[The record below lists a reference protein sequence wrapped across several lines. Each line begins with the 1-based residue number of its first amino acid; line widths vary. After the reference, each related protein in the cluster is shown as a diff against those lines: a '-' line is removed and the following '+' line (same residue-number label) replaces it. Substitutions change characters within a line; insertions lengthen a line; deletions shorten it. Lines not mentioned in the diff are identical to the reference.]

1 MTMKV
6 QMFDESIKDIKSHL
20 KDYLDIQGV
29 DNSNGRFICINPD
42 HADTHP
48 SATIFND
55 DNGGQHLKCW
65 SCLPY
70 HEDIITSNG
79 NIPIGDISI
88 GDFVYTIDGSY
99 KSVTNKTVTTN
110 KECNIYNIKTFSYH
124 PGIEMTDDHIV
135 FCLENSLCDKSI
147 TEYFCNKDECS
158 YREDKR
164 CKSPSLNLDIK
175 EKRADSLSLKDMLLY
190 PVYKSNESYTF
201 YEFGISEII
210 DEDLLWLF
218 GIYLAEGNIYPRVV
232 EFTLHEDEEEYIQKI
247 IRICKDK
254 FNSDYSFRILN
265 GSKGFKLRIHSSV
278 LSSLLFNIFGT
289 GSEEKNLPSGC
300 RDLPKNLKSSFLKGI
315 FDGDGCKS
323 NGKLTLVNKNIV
335 KYYYDSMISF
345 GIVVSFSSTPEK
357 IGNDGIKRKRTYSVY
372 PYSNNRNSY
381 KSFFVKI
388 NEIEYFVSGISEISI
403 EKNKYEKV
411 YDLTVEGNSSFVTSG
426 FAVHNCGH
434 TSDIFA
440 ASHILE
446 NMPVSGVGFFTETVP
461 HLAGL
466 FNIELPEYSITDK
479 EREEIM
485 MHRLYRDAANYITSY
500 DEETIPENIMA
511 ELTRR
516 GWIVLD
522 KAKAL
527 GIGFVKSYD
536 SFRAYLRS
544 LGHTVKI
551 IEESGLS
558 DPYVFNE
565 NRMLFVYNDEHGRP
579 VGFIGRNLRFDG
591 IKDPET
597 HAYINGP
604 KYVFNKSPSNGIKLL
619 RKEQRLYLFDKAK
632 RTNASS
638 LYVVEGQP
646 DSLSFHY
653 HGYDNFVSLSGVNMT
668 LEHFELLRRNGIYD
682 VVVCLDNDAPGQKA
696 AESLVDTV
704 LKHVTDIRVRFMFLP
719 MTEGNKIDPDIMAR
733 DGKFEEFF
741 DLPKINPFDFTL
753 NKVVTDF
760 EDHDPEFIC
769 NKVLPTIISDP
780 SSIRRETMIS
790 TLSNVVGISERAL
803 KDEVKRLME
812 NKDQKVVK
820 LKSDIIAKLNTK
832 LSGVSPVEAEA
843 ILSETIETL
852 RQIDKE
858 SSSEALD
865 PKSLLGTL
873 LEIKRYEEG
882 ETLTSYVK
890 VDRNLDIFM
899 TAIEGDLSQKV
910 VFIPA
915 SANVG
920 KTALF
925 VNLIHSIVKNNSD
938 IIVAFLS
945 IDDSLKEIIPRF
957 ICYDVMD
964 RNGITSEAGF
974 NFTINH
980 FSTPLLYKDAPYFSS
995 LLHERNVAFKEIGA
1009 WVSEGRLI
1017 LLDSEN
1023 GRSFDFLSSSIRN
1036 IRDRHPGKR
1045 IMFFVDKFVHFKFR

>member
-6 QMFDESIKDIKSHL
+6 QMFDESIKDIKGHL

-29 DNSNGRFICINPD
+29 ENLNGRFICINPD

-70 HEDIITSNG
+70 YEEVKTTNG
-79 NIPIGDISI
+79 NIPIGNISI
-88 GDFVYTIDGSY
+88 GDNVLTRNGRFRKVY
-99 KSVTNKTVTTN
+99 NKIITKN
-110 KECNIYNIKTFSYH
+110 KECKNYNISTYSYH
-124 PGIEMTDDHIV
+124 PGVTLTEDHSV
-135 FCLENSLCDKSI
+135 FVISDSRCNKSI
-147 TEYFCNKDECS
+147 TSYWCNHKDCS
-158 YREDKR
+158 YLRDKR
-164 CKSPSLNLDIK
+164 CKNLSFKDSII
-175 EKRADSLSLKDMLLY
+175 EKKASEIVVDDMLLY
-190 PVYKSNESYTF
+190 PIYIPQSF
-201 YEFGISEII
+201 YLG
-210 DEDLLWLF
+210 EDILENFTVDDDLFWLF
-218 GIYLAEGNIYPRVV
+218 GIYLAEGNTYSRVV
-232 EFTLHEDEEEYIQKI
+232 EFTFHEDEEEYITKTI
-247 IRICKDK
+247 DISKK
-254 FNSDYSFRILN
+254 YFNCNYSFRLSMN
-265 GSKGFKLRIHSSV
+265 SKAFKIRIHSSIFEK
-278 LSSLLFNIFGT
+278 LICRLFGT
-289 GSEEKNLPSGC
+289 GSFDKKIPGNFY
-300 RDLPKNLKSSFLKGI
+300 NLKDEFKKSFIKGI
-315 FDGDGCKS
+315 FDGDGVKS
-323 NGKLTLVNKNIV
+323 NGKLTLVNKAISD
-335 KYYYDSMISF
+335 YYYDSMLYF
-345 GIVVSFSSTPEK
+345 GVICSFSSK
-357 IGNDGIKRKRTYSVY
+357 DGYTDSDGLTHSKTYSVY
-372 PYSNNRNSY
+372 PFSGNSFKAFFIEIENVKYLASGVKSIIASNNL
-381 KSFFVKI
+381 
-388 NEIEYFVSGISEISI
+388 EEY
-403 EKNKYEKV
+403 V
-411 YDLTVEGNSSFVTSG
+411 YDISVEEDESFVTSG
-426 FAVHNCGH
+426 FMVHNCGH

-516 GWIVLD
+516 GWVVLD

-527 GIGFVKSYD
+527 GIGFVRSYD

-719 MTEGNKIDPDIMAR
+719 MIEGNKIDPDIMAR

-882 ETLTSYVK
+882 ETLTNYIK

-910 VFIPA
+910 IFLPA
-915 SANVG
+915 PPNTG
-920 KTALF
+920 GCL
-925 VNLIHSIVKNNSD
+925 
-938 IIVAFLS
+938 
-945 IDDSLKEIIPRF
+945 
-957 ICYDVMD
+957 
-964 RNGITSEAGF
+964 
-974 NFTINH
+974 
-980 FSTPLLYKDAPYFSS
+980 
-995 LLHERNVAFKEIGA
+995 
-1009 WVSEGRLI
+1009 
-1017 LLDSEN
+1017 
-1023 GRSFDFLSSSIRN
+1023 
-1036 IRDRHPGKR
+1036 
-1045 IMFFVDKFVHFKFR
+1045 

>member
-1 MTMKV
+1 MTIKV
-6 QMFDESIKDIKSHL
+6 QMLDESIKDIKGHL

-29 DNSNGRFICINPD
+29 ENSNGRFICINPD

-70 HEDIITSNG
+70 HEKVKTDNG
-79 NIPIGDISI
+79 YIPIGEINV
-88 GDFVYTIDGSY
+88 GDNVLTKNGRYRKVYNKIVTKDKKCKNYTIS
-99 KSVTNKTVTTN
+99 
-110 KECNIYNIKTFSYH
+110 TFSYH
-124 PGIEMTDDHIV
+124 PGVELTEDHSV
-135 FCLENSLCDKSI
+135 FVVPNSMCDKS
-147 TEYFCNKDECS
+147 TTDYFCNVDECS
-158 YREDKR
+158 QLKGKG
-164 CKSPSLNLDIK
+164 CKVPTFKGELTEKLASEVSL
-175 EKRADSLSLKDMLLY
+175 EDMLVY
-190 PVYKSNESYTF
+190 PVYTPNKF
-201 YEFGISEII
+201 YYGEDILDTSII
-210 DEDLLWLF
+210 EDDLFWLF
-218 GIYLAEGNIYPRVV
+218 GIYLAEGNTYPRVV
-232 EFTLHEDEEEYIQKI
+232 EFTLHEDEELYILNIVKVA
-247 IRICKDK
+247 KK
-254 FNSDYSFRILN
+254 YFNANYSFRILED
-265 GSKGFKLRIHSSV
+265 SKAFKIRIHSSNFQK
-278 LSSLLFNIFGT
+278 LINKMFGT
-289 GSEEKNLPSGC
+289 GCSDKRIPKKFY
-300 RDLPKNLKSSFLKGI
+300 DLKDSFKKAFVDGI
-315 FDGDGCKS
+315 FDGDACKTS
-323 NGKLTLVNKNIV
+323 GKLTLVNEDIIR
-335 KYYYDSMISF
+335 YCYDSLLYFGTICSF
-345 GIVVSFSSTPEK
+345 GSSDQYIDK
-357 IGNDGIKRKRTYSVY
+357 NGMLHKKTYSLY
-372 PYSNNRNSY
+372 PFLGISH
-381 KSFFVKI
+381 KSFFV
-388 NEIEYFVSGISEISI
+388 EIEGSKYLASGVKSI
-403 EKNKYEKV
+403 EVKDNTENAV
-411 YDLTVEGNSSFVTSG
+411 YDISVEEDESFVTSG

-516 GWIVLD
+516 GWVVLD

-527 GIGFVKSYD
+527 GIGFVRSYD

-668 LEHFELLRRNGIYD
+668 LEHFELLRRNGVYD
-682 VVVCLDNDAPGQKA
+682 VVVCLDNDTPGQKA

-753 NKVVTDF
+753 NKVVTYF

-812 NKDQKVVK
+812 NKDQKVIK

-882 ETLTSYVK
+882 ETLTNYIK

-910 VFIPA
+910 IFLPA
-915 SANVG
+915 PPNTG
-920 KTALF
+920 
-925 VNLIHSIVKNNSD
+925 VK
-938 IIVAFLS
+938 
-945 IDDSLKEIIPRF
+945 
-957 ICYDVMD
+957 
-964 RNGITSEAGF
+964 G
-974 NFTINH
+974 
-980 FSTPLLYKDAPYFSS
+980 
-995 LLHERNVAFKEIGA
+995 
-1009 WVSEGRLI
+1009 
-1017 LLDSEN
+1017 
-1023 GRSFDFLSSSIRN
+1023 
-1036 IRDRHPGKR
+1036 
-1045 IMFFVDKFVHFKFR
+1045 

>member
-6 QMFDESIKDIKSHL
+6 QMFDESIKDIKGHL
-20 KDYLDIQGV
+20 KDYLDIQGIE
-29 DNSNGRFICINPD
+29 NSNGRFICINPD

-70 HEDIITSNG
+70 HEEVITPG
-79 NIPIGDISI
+79 GYRPIGSI
-88 GDFVYTIDGSY
+88 NVGDSVYTIDGTYRNVSSITATDD
-99 KSVTNKTVTTN
+99 KN
-110 KECNIYNIKTFSYH
+110 CDIYTISTHSYH
-124 PGIEMTDDHIV
+124 PGVEMTEDHLV
-135 FCLENSLCDKSI
+135 FCLDNALCDKSI
-147 TEYFCNKDECS
+147 TSYYCNKNHCT
-158 YREDKR
+158 YLKGKR
-164 CKSPSLNLDIK
+164 CKSPSINLSIV
-175 EKRADSLSLKDMLLY
+175 EKTANTLTTKDMLLY
-190 PVYKSNESYTF
+190 PVYKSKQSYLFSDFNINEMV
-201 YEFGISEII
+201 
-210 DEDLLWLF
+210 DDDLLWFF
-218 GIYLAEGNIYPRVV
+218 GMYLSEGNVYPRVT
-232 EFTLHEDEEEYIQKI
+232 EFTLHEDEEEYIKRI
-247 IRICKDK
+247 ISISNEK
-254 FNSDYSFRILN
+254 FNSNYSFKISN
-265 GSKGFKLRIHSSV
+265 DSKVFTVRIHSSF
-278 LSSLLFNIFGT
+278 LSNLLLKIFGS
-289 GSEEKNLPSGC
+289 GSERKKIPFLC
-300 RDLPKNLKSSFLKGI
+300 RDLPDSLKSSFLDGI
-315 FDGDGCKS
+315 FDGNACKS
-323 NGKLTLVNKNIV
+323 NGRLTLVNENII
-335 KYYYDSMISF
+335 KFYYDSMISL
-345 GIVVSFSSTPEK
+345 GKCVSYSRTPSY
-357 IGNDGIKRKRTYSVY
+357 IGNDGIFRKETFSVY
-372 PYSNNRNSY
+372 SYSEKSNNF
-381 KSFFVKI
+381 KSFFITIDGVD
-388 NEIEYFVSGISEISI
+388 YFASGISEINIS
-403 EKNKYEKV
+403 KNNYSKV
-411 YDLTVEGNSSFVTSG
+411 YDLTIEGNNSFVTSG
-426 FAVHNCGH
+426 FVVHNCGH

-440 ASHILE
+440 ASHVLE

-516 GWIVLD
+516 GWVMLD

-527 GIGFVKSYD
+527 GIGFVSSYD

-597 HAYINGP
+597 HTYINGP

-668 LEHFELLRRNGIYD
+668 LEHFELLRRNGVYD

-704 LKHVTDIRVRFMFLP
+704 LKYVTDIRVRFMFLP
-719 MTEGNKIDPDIMAR
+719 MTEGSKIDPDIMAR

-769 NKVLPTIISDP
+769 NKVLPAIISDP

-790 TLSNVVGISERAL
+790 TLSSVVGISERAL

-820 LKSDIIAKLNTK
+820 LKNDIIAKLNTK
-832 LSGVSPVEAEA
+832 LSGVSPIEAEA

-882 ETLTSYVK
+882 ETLTNYIK

-910 VFIPA
+910 IFLPA
-915 SANVG
+915 PPNTG
-920 KTALF
+920 
-925 VNLIHSIVKNNSD
+925 
-938 IIVAFLS
+938 
-945 IDDSLKEIIPRF
+945 
-957 ICYDVMD
+957 
-964 RNGITSEAGF
+964 
-974 NFTINH
+974 
-980 FSTPLLYKDAPYFSS
+980 
-995 LLHERNVAFKEIGA
+995 
-1009 WVSEGRLI
+1009 W
-1017 LLDSEN
+1017 
-1023 GRSFDFLSSSIRN
+1023 
-1036 IRDRHPGKR
+1036 
-1045 IMFFVDKFVHFKFR
+1045 

>member
-6 QMFDESIKDIKSHL
+6 QMFDESIKDIKGHL

-29 DNSNGRFICINPD
+29 ENSNGRFICINPD
-42 HADTHP
+42 HEDTHP
-48 SATIFND
+48 SATIFTD

-65 SCLPY
+65 S
-70 HEDIITSNG
+70 
-79 NIPIGDISI
+79 
-88 GDFVYTIDGSY
+88 
-99 KSVTNKTVTTN
+99 
-110 KECNIYNIKTFSYH
+110 
-124 PGIEMTDDHIV
+124 
-135 FCLENSLCDKSI
+135 
-147 TEYFCNKDECS
+147 
-158 YREDKR
+158 
-164 CKSPSLNLDIK
+164 
-175 EKRADSLSLKDMLLY
+175 
-190 PVYKSNESYTF
+190 
-201 YEFGISEII
+201 
-210 DEDLLWLF
+210 
-218 GIYLAEGNIYPRVV
+218 
-232 EFTLHEDEEEYIQKI
+232 
-247 IRICKDK
+247 
-254 FNSDYSFRILN
+254 
-265 GSKGFKLRIHSSV
+265 
-278 LSSLLFNIFGT
+278 
-289 GSEEKNLPSGC
+289 
-300 RDLPKNLKSSFLKGI
+300 
-315 FDGDGCKS
+315 
-323 NGKLTLVNKNIV
+323 
-335 KYYYDSMISF
+335 
-345 GIVVSFSSTPEK
+345 
-357 IGNDGIKRKRTYSVY
+357 
-372 PYSNNRNSY
+372 
-381 KSFFVKI
+381 
-388 NEIEYFVSGISEISI
+388 
-403 EKNKYEKV
+403 
-411 YDLTVEGNSSFVTSG
+411 
-426 FAVHNCGH
+426 CGH

-466 FNIELPEYSITDK
+466 FNIELPEYSITEK

-485 MHRLYRDAANYITSY
+485 MHRLYRDAANYIISY

-511 ELTRR
+511 ELNRR
-516 GWIVLD
+516 GWIILD
-522 KAKAL
+522 KAKSL
-527 GIGFVKSYD
+527 GVGFVKSYD

-565 NRMLFVYNDEHGRP
+565 NRLLFVYNDEHGRP
-579 VGFIGRNLRFDG
+579 VGFIGRNLKFDG

-597 HAYINGP
+597 HAYVNGP
-604 KYVFNKSPSNGIKLL
+604 KYVFNKSPSNGVKLL

-632 RTNASS
+632 RTNASN

-646 DSLSFHY
+646 DSISFHY

-668 LEHFELLRRNGIYD
+668 LEHFELLRRNGVYD
-682 VVVCLDNDAPGQKA
+682 VVICLDNDAPGQKA
-696 AESLVDTV
+696 AESLVETV

-719 MTEGNKIDPDIMAR
+719 MIEGSKIDPDIMAR

-760 EDHDPEFIC
+760 EDHDPEFVC

-820 LKSDIIAKLNTK
+820 LKGDIIAKLSTK
-832 LSGVSPVEAEA
+832 LTGVSPVEAEA

-882 ETLTSYVK
+882 ETLTNYIK

-910 VFIPA
+910 IFLPA
-915 SANVG
+915 PPNTGSCLLCIF
-920 KTALF
+920 LF
-925 VNLIHSIVKNNSD
+925 D
-938 IIVAFLS
+938 IMLC
-945 IDDSLKEIIPRF
+945 R
-957 ICYDVMD
+957 Y
-964 RNGITSEAGF
+964 
-974 NFTINH
+974 
-980 FSTPLLYKDAPYFSS
+980 
-995 LLHERNVAFKEIGA
+995 
-1009 WVSEGRLI
+1009 
-1017 LLDSEN
+1017 
-1023 GRSFDFLSSSIRN
+1023 
-1036 IRDRHPGKR
+1036 
-1045 IMFFVDKFVHFKFR
+1045 